1 MKLKS
6 IILFLATINFSTFTI
21 KPASIEVEATNLG
34 KQLITAA
41 EEGNTTQ
48 VQDLLAANA
57 DTNTSDTKKT
67 ALMAEVFFGHTETLV
82 ALLTAGAD
90 IDAKNNNSDTAL
102 IWAAKAGHTEIAEIL
117 LENKAN
123 LPSEE
128 HFSRL

>member
-1 MKLKS
+1 MKSKS
-6 IILFLATINFSTFTI
+6 IILFLATINFYIFTI
-21 KPASIEVEATNLG
+21 KPAAIEVEATNLG

-41 EEGNTTQ
+41 YHGNTTQ

-57 DTNTSDTKKT
+57 DINTLDGGRT
-67 ALMAEVFFGHTETLV
+67 ALMAAAFFGHTETLV